1 MNGRSCT
8 VQRSLARFYLHR
20 SDMTSLSSQISNL
33 RQAIAS
39 TEESWDDSQAI
50 EAINTQFATWDDLV
64 AYADDNRGA
73 TKLEEEVEKCRR
85 IQAESEAEVSVTV
98 SADGNADLDIG
109 YSWTLWNLEYTTSQL
124 KLGRGYKLYS
134 IPPRTSRYRDTS

>member
-1 MNGRSCT
+1 MKQLCADPKGTLAFAIALKLQTPYDEWQTMNGRSCT

-64 AYADDNRGA
+64 AYADDNRGT

-85 IQAESEAEVSVTV
+85 IQAESEAEVSM
-98 SADGNADLDIG
+98 
-109 YSWTLWNLEYTTSQL
+109 
-124 KLGRGYKLYS
+124 
-134 IPPRTSRYRDTS
+134 SREL